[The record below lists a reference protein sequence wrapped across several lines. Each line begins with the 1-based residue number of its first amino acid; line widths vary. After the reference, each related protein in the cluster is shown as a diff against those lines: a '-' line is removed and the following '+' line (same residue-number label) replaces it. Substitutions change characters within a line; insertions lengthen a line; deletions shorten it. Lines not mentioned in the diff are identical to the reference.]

1 MTNMEYWK
9 SRHPVTFDD
18 DGSGAYGDAWEE
30 WVDLTEGDPA
40 LDNLSWNKITEA
52 FSKWCDEKRSSAE

>member
-18 DGSGAYGDAWEE
+18 DGSGAYGDAWDE
-30 WVDLTEGDPA
+30 WVTLTAGDPA
-40 LDNLSWNKITEA
+40 LDNLSFDETEA
-52 FSKWCDEKRSSAE
+52 AFNRWCDEKRSSDE